1 MSYENL
7 SKEQLIEVLKRRDA
21 EAHTPYGLRWER
33 KGITPDKALNNDFVG
48 FSTEKDLS
56 CGDAPWQHL
65 VIEGDNFDAL
75 RNLASVYSGQVKLIY
90 IDPPYNTGRKDFVYN
105 DSFFD
110 ATDRY
115 RHSTWLEFMYQ
126 RLMLARELLAPN
138 GAIFVSIDDNE
149 LFNLGLLMSQVFGEN
164 NFIANVIW
172 QKVYSPKNTA
182 PHFSDDHEYVLV
194 YAANKSQLKVNQL
207 PRTAEQDKAYKNPD
221 KDKRGVWKASDLTAR
236 NYYGEGKYS
245 LTCPSGRHISGPPPG
260 RYWSVSKSRLEELD
274 RDNRIWW
281 GKDGNNIPALKRFLS
296 EVKQGVVPQTLWFYD
311 EVGHTQDAKKQ
322 LNEILPKARN
332 EEVFSTPKPL
342 GLMDRILRLASDPG
356 DLVLDFFAGSGTFGQ
371 AVLALNAEGKG
382 DRRFILVSSSEA
394 TQDAPDRNLCRDV
407 CAARLSAAVA
417 GYTTEKGTAV
427 PGLGGGFAYLKTHRV
442 PLHRLQEGLNDQMV
456 WNYALMSSGHP
467 VTPYAGPIA
476 TSYRERDRDL
486 VIYCADT
493 KRKTLTALQSL
504 VASHNGKVT
513 VWTWVPKAV
522 SVALEGITERVG
534 VVSVPDDLLRAFK
547 QRNLLA
553 APSDQEQ
560 AEDEE

>member
-7 SKEQLIEVLKRRDA
+7 SKEQLIEMLKRRDA
-21 EAHTPYGLRWER
+21 DGQTHYGLRWER
-33 KGITPDKALNNDFVG
+33 KGITPDKALNNDFIG
-48 FSTEKDLS
+48 FSTQPDQS

-75 RNLASVYSGQVKLIY
+75 RNLASVYAGQVKLIY

-110 ATDRY
+110 ATNRY

-126 RLMLARELLAPN
+126 RLMLARELLSPA
-138 GAIFVSIDDNE
+138 GSIFVSIDDNE
-149 LFNLGLLMSQVFGEN
+149 LFNLGLLMNQVFGEN
-164 NFIANVIW
+164 NFVANVIW
-172 QKVYSPKNTA
+172 QKVFSPKNTA
-182 PHFSDDHEYVLV
+182 PHFSDDHEYILV
-194 YAANKSQLKVNQL
+194 YAANKAQLKVNHL
-207 PRTAEQDKAYKNPD
+207 PRSAAQESAYKNPD
-221 KDKRGVWKASDLTAR
+221 KDPRGPWTSGDLAAR
-236 NYYGEGKYS
+236 NFYGEGRYPI
-245 LTCPSGRHISGPPPG
+245 TCPSGRVVDGPPAG
-260 RYWSVSKSRLEELD
+260 SYWRVSKTKFDELNGD
-274 RDNRIWW
+274 KRIWW
-281 GKDGNNIPALKRFLS
+281 GKDGNNTPRIKRFLS
-296 EVKQGVVPQTLWFYD
+296 EVKQGVVPQTLWTYE

-332 EEVFSTPKPL
+332 EDVFSTPKPL
-342 GLMDRILRLASDPG
+342 GLMDRVLRMASDPG

-394 TQDAPDRNLCRDV
+394 TDDAPERNLCRDV
-407 CAARLSAAVA
+407 CAARVRAAA
-417 GYTTEKGTAV
+417 TGYETEKGTSV

-442 PLHRLQEGLNDQMV
+442 PLHRLVEGLNDEMV

-467 VTPYAGPIA
+467 LSLFKGPLA
-476 TSYRERDRDL
+476 SSLREKDKDL

-493 KRKTLTALQSL
+493 KRKTLAALQEQ
-504 VASHNGKVT
+504 VQGHAGKVT

-522 SVALEGITERVG
+522 STALEQSAERVG

-553 APSDQEQ
+553 VTADQ
-560 AEDEE
+560 DEEEGA

>member
-7 SKEQLIEVLKRRDA
+7 SKEQLIEMLKRRDA
-21 EAHTPYGLRWER
+21 DGQTHYGLRWER
-33 KGITPDKALNNDFVG
+33 KGITPDKALNNDFIG
-48 FSTEKDLS
+48 FSTQPDQS

-75 RNLASVYSGQVKLIY
+75 RNLASVYAGQVKLIY

-110 ATDRY
+110 ATNRY

-126 RLMLARELLAPN
+126 RLMLARELLSPA
-138 GAIFVSIDDNE
+138 GSIFVSIDDNE
-149 LFNLGLLMSQVFGEN
+149 LFNLGLLMNQVFGEN
-164 NFIANVIW
+164 NFVANVIW
-172 QKVYSPKNTA
+172 QKVFSPKNTA
-182 PHFSDDHEYVLV
+182 PHFSDDHEYILV
-194 YAANKSQLKVNQL
+194 YAANKAQLKVNHL
-207 PRTAEQDKAYKNPD
+207 PRSAAQENAYKNPD
-221 KDKRGVWKASDLTAR
+221 KDPRGPWTSGDLAAR
-236 NYYGEGKYS
+236 NFYGEGRYPI
-245 LTCPSGRHISGPPPG
+245 TCPSGRVVDGPPAG
-260 RYWSVSKSRLEELD
+260 SYWRVSKTKFDELNGD
-274 RDNRIWW
+274 KRIWW
-281 GKDGNNIPALKRFLS
+281 GKDGNNTPRIKRFLS
-296 EVKQGVVPQTLWFYD
+296 EVKQGVVPQTLWTYE

-332 EEVFSTPKPL
+332 EDVFSTPKPL
-342 GLMDRILRLASDPG
+342 GLMDRVLRMASDPG

-394 TQDAPDRNLCRDV
+394 TDDAPERNLCRDV
-407 CAARLSAAVA
+407 CAARVRAAA
-417 GYTTEKGTAV
+417 TGYETEKGTSV

-442 PLHRLQEGLNDQMV
+442 PLHRLVEGLNDEMV

-467 VTPYAGPIA
+467 LSLFKGPLA
-476 TSYRERDRDL
+476 SSLREKDKDL

-493 KRKTLTALQSL
+493 KRKTLTALQEL
-504 VASHNGKVT
+504 VQGHTGKVT
-513 VWTWVPKAV
+513 IWTWVPKAV
-522 SVALEGITERVG
+522 STALEQAAERVG

-553 APSDQEQ
+553 VTTDQ
-560 AEDEE
+560 DEEEGA

>member
-7 SKEQLIEVLKRRDA
+7 SKEQLIEMLKRRDA
-21 EAHTPYGLRWER
+21 DGQTHYGLRWER
-33 KGITPDKALNNDFVG
+33 KGITPDKALNNDFIG
-48 FSTEKDLS
+48 FSTLPDQS
-56 CGDAPWQHL
+56 CGEAPWQHL

-75 RNLASVYSGQVKLIY
+75 RNLASVYAGQVKLIY

-110 ATDRY
+110 ANNRY

-126 RLMLARELLAPN
+126 RLMLAKELLSST
-138 GAIFVSIDDNE
+138 GSIFVSIDDNE
-149 LFNLGLLMSQVFGEN
+149 LFNLGLLMNQVFGEN
-164 NFIANVIW
+164 NFVANVIW

-182 PHFSDDHEYVLV
+182 PHFSDDHEYLLV
-194 YAANKSQLKVNQL
+194 YAANKAQLKLNHL
-207 PRTAEQDKAYKNPD
+207 PRTEAQDKAYKNPD
-221 KDKRGVWKASDLTAR
+221 EDARGPWKPSDLTAR
-236 NYYGEGKYS
+236 NYYGEGRYAIV
-245 LTCPSGRHISGPPPG
+245 CPSGRQISGPPPG
-260 RYWSVSKSRLEELD
+260 RYWSVSKAKLQELD
-274 RDNRIWW
+274 ADNRIWW
-281 GKDGNNIPALKRFLS
+281 GKDGNNIPALKRFLT
-296 EVKQGVVPQTLWFYD
+296 EVKQGVVPQTLWTYE

-332 EEVFSTPKPL
+332 EDVFSTPKPL
-342 GLMDRILRLASDPG
+342 GLMDRVLRMASDPG

-394 TQDAPDRNLCRDV
+394 TEDTPERNLCRDV
-407 CAARLSAAVA
+407 CAARVRAAA
-417 GYTTEKGTAV
+417 TGYETEKGTSV

-442 PLHRLQEGLNDQMV
+442 PLHRLVEGLNDEMV

-467 VTPYAGPIA
+467 LSLFKGPLA
-476 TSYRERDRDL
+476 RSLREKDKDL

-493 KRKTLTALQSL
+493 KRKTLTALQEH
-504 VASHNGKVT
+504 VQGHAGKVT
-513 VWTWVPKAV
+513 IWTWVPKAV
-522 SVALEGITERVG
+522 TTALEQNAERVG

-553 APSDQEQ
+553 VTTDQ
-560 AEDEE
+560 DEE